1 MCHDKP
7 IAGYDPNVSAYLQRP
22 LRSYEEALRDVL
34 RAKRYRER
42 IWKTPGPVQRPDPTC
57 DASPDDEGE

>member
-7 IAGYDPNVSAYLQRP
+7 IADYDPNVSAYLQRP

-42 IWKTPGPVQRPDPTC
+42 IWKTLGPVQC
-57 DASPDDEGE
+57 ADATSDAGPDDDKE